1 MRTTS
6 PEAPVYKYTDRPLAR
21 CTITGGPGRSI
32 TPNPVDNRAPTRRI
46 CAPVL
51 AERLVANAVQIR
63 SFCVSLAMV
72 DSGGSG
78 QASAPLF
85 ERFHA
90 RLRMPAAAV
99 GWQEPVSKPR
109 NTVTVAR
116 SDGCSSRRNHAASE
130 MVGWL
135 LLTTS
140 RTGQP

>member
-1 MRTTS
+1 MC
-6 PEAPVYKYTDRPLAR
+6 AQA
-21 CTITGGPGRSI
+21 GP
-32 TPNPVDNRAPTRRI
+32 
-46 CAPVL
+46 

-63 SFCVSLAMV
+63 SFCVSLATV

-78 QASAPLF
+78 PASAPLF
-85 ERFHA
+85 ARFHA

-109 NTVTVAR
+109 STVTIAR
-116 SDGCSSRRNHAASE
+116 SDSRSRRDHAASE